1 MATVVYSNGG
11 NGKNMYRITN
21 SWSSSNKNA
30 KVTFTVRYT
39 FGSKNPTGDK
49 ITFAAKAIRE
59 VTAVPISITGI
70 NFSKRTILSSGETR
84 GFKIFG
90 TPGATF
96 NITKRELEQTKTVD
110 AASYTVITNYGT
122 STNGVDNQISW
133 WHGTTHTW
141 QNYPYV
147 GQHYIPA
154 SGVYDFDEVIPA
166 LTNSNEKYIY
176 YRIDPGIN
184 QYDDSANSGQVFNN
198 QPLTIIK
205 RTKFNANGTIA
216 GNEFPG
222 ANIADHTST
231 KANFLPLST
240 QSATWASGFKL
251 TFASAPPIL
260 GSGDWSTDVTWDG
273 MPGGRRFILSS
284 TANSGTEINL
294 KEQIFNINTGS
305 SAGFN
310 TYRFVIPGQTSD
322 TQGTSITAPRVQ
334 PASISQIP
342 SGTVITFSKVNANVF
357 GDIVVKQMPDVKV
370 KLKLKKS
377 IPDQVYAFPGSSVA
391 TTSTRTGTATAKVN
405 VAINSTTA
413 LVVDTNSGT
422 IAVGDRVTGSGVDFN
437 VTVASLTDQN
447 NLVLSSAQSIS
458 NDVDLTFSAVTT
470 SATYDIIS
478 SYSEHEPV
486 SGSTKY
492 IANISSIMQAVDV
505 SGQDAQSFILNE
517 LEEVS
522 TDDFKYQKA
531 TLTYNGTAS
540 ITTGTSLSFTA
551 PATSTANVKGA
562 ISGVSTLVVDGEV
575 GDIIIGDVISGT
587 STTVTAVDLSNTA
600 QTTLTLSANSSFS
613 DDVTLTFTRTITTT
627 IPDAVYVGSSIDYNV
642 YKSDGTVAS
651 SHTNKVSAINADR
664 TVITLSTAI
673 TVSSP
678 QTDQDPVI
686 ITGTVF
692 LFNKT
697 TPENWDFNLKNTNG
711 TITGTTRGNTYSITG
726 DLEISKY
733 GLADLTLELDL
744 DKLLSHKRQ
753 GVATVF
759 VPTGTT
765 KKAIKTLVTGDVL
778 EAVLIS
784 GHNRI
789 EVNNGSSITYR
800 GTGYI
805 IAELDGNELKEGR
818 NNTQGGQNQIVVT
831 AVASSS
837 PKIAL
842 LEIFGLKVTNPD
854 YTDTWTTL
862 SNGKYQGGP
871 ASKLGFTWAATISN
885 GTSISDPLNIQFGVT
900 KSGSQA

>member
-1 MATVVYSNGG
+1 VYSNGG

-49 ITFAAKAIRE
+49 ITFVAKAIRE
-59 VTAVPISITGI
+59 VTVVPISITGI
-70 NFSKRTILSSGETR
+70 NFSKRTISSSGETR

-184 QYDDSANSGQVFNN
+184 QYDDSANGGQVFNN

-260 GSGDWSTDVTWDG
+260 GSGDWTTDVTWDG
-273 MPGGRRFILSS
+273 MPGGRRFIVSS
-284 TANSGTEINL
+284 TANGGTEINL

-310 TYRFVIPGQTSD
+310 TYRFVVPGQTSD

-370 KLKLKKS
+370 KLKLKKTVS
-377 IPDQVYAFPGSSVA
+377 DQIYTFPPEAIA
-391 TTSTRTGTATAKVN
+391 TTSN
-405 VAINSTTA
+405 
-413 LVVDTNSGT
+413 
-422 IAVGDRVTGSGVDFN
+422 
-437 VTVASLTDQN
+437 
-447 NLVLSSAQSIS
+447 
-458 NDVDLTFSAVTT
+458 

-478 SYSEHEPV
+478 SYSKHEPV
-486 SGSTKY
+486 SGSSKY
-492 IANISSIMQAVDV
+492 IANISSIMTAIDV
-505 SGQDAQSFILNE
+505 TALADSYILSE
-517 LEEVS
+517 MKEVS
-522 TDDFKYQKA
+522 ADDFKYEKA
-531 TLTYNGTAS
+531 TLTYTGTAS
-540 ITTGTSLSFTA
+540 ITSGTSLSFIA
-551 PATSTANVKGA
+551 SATSTASVKGA
-562 ISGVSTLVVDGEV
+562 ISSATTLIVDGEV
-575 GDIIIGDVISGT
+575 GDILIGDTIFGT
-587 STTVTAVDLSNTA
+587 STTVTAVDLSNET

-613 DDVTLTFTRTITTT
+613 DDAALTFTRTPITT

-642 YKSDGTVAS
+642 YNSDGTVAS
-651 SHTNKVSAINADR
+651 SHTNTVSAINTDR
-664 TVITLSTAI
+664 TIITLGTAI
-673 TVSSP
+673 TGSS
-678 QTDQDPVI
+678 TI
-686 ITGTVF
+686 TTGTVF

-697 TPENWDFNLKNTNG
+697 TPENWDFDIKNVNG
-711 TITGTTRGNTYSITG
+711 TINNTNAGNKYTVTG
-726 DLEISKY
+726 DIEISKY
-733 GLADLTLELDL
+733 GLADVTLELDL
-744 DKLLSHKRQ
+744 DKLISYKTEEN
-753 GVATVF
+753 GSTITPSV
-759 VPTGTT
+759 GTT
-765 KKAIKTLVTGDVL
+765 KKAIKTLVSGDVL

-837 PKIAL
+837 PKITV

-871 ASKLGFTWAATISN
+871 ASKLGFTWAATIAN

-900 KSGSQA
+900 KSGAGA